1 LRKNSGKHFKTL
13 IVKNERSITME
24 KTLTQRLNEVNVEAA
39 ELLLREM
46 KNQIEREDG
55 PDLYMVNGLADA
67 ISKLHVSAEP
77 VDFAATM
84 AQTMASMSARWE
96 PMPTDPAETEGN
108 KLPNMLNAKRLAEP
122 DDYDEKKNSG
132 LIEE

>member
-1 LRKNSGKHFKTL
+1 
-13 IVKNERSITME
+13 ME

-77 VDFAATM
+77 MDLTADMMKMVFSK
-84 AQTMASMSARWE
+84 SM
-96 PMPTDPAETEGN
+96 PAPEGPKEN
-108 KLPNMLNAKRLAEP
+108 KLMKLLNAQKTEER